1 MSRTPPFLGLDATR
15 VSTQPTHEGPLVS
28 RPFGVYVH
36 VPFCAHRCDYC
47 AFATYADRDFLMDDY
62 VRCVVQESKWAVDEG
77 LAPATSVFFGGGTP
91 SRLSPAQLLSILHA
105 IPQTNDC
112 EVTVECNPEDA
123 SLDRLLAYREG
134 GVNRMSFGVQSTQP
148 AVLADLGRRHG
159 TMAHEEVSRAVHQ
172 AGFTTW
178 NMDLIV
184 GSRAE
189 TLDDVR
195 ATLADLLGLEFA
207 PPHIS
212 CYALTPEP
220 ATPLGRDPARHP
232 DEDATADAYDLVG
245 QVLESHGYEWEEIS
259 NWAKPGHECRHNHV
273 YWDHDDYA
281 GFGSAAHSH
290 QHGRR
295 SWNVRTP
302 DRYIAMV
309 DSGERPLGGEEVL
322 DEDTQ
327 QFERDSLALR
337 TRRGVAVE
345 AFDSRD
351 EIAHLIRVRDGQV
364 TLAPSGR
371 LLANQ
376 VIVRLKS
383 GG

>member
-1 MSRTPPFLGLDATR
+1 MN
-15 VSTQPTHEGPLVS
+15 
-28 RPFGVYVH
+28 PFGVYVH

-47 AFATYADRDFLMDDY
+47 AFATYADRDHLMSRY
-62 VRCVVQESKWAVDEG
+62 VEAVIVEIEAAKNEG
-77 LAPATSVFFGGGTP
+77 LGLATSVFFGGGTP
-91 SRLSPAQLLSILHA
+91 SRLSPEQLLSILA
-105 IPQTNDC
+105 VIPRGDEA

-123 SLDRLLAYREG
+123 TLERLRAYRAG
-134 GVNRMSFGVQSTQP
+134 GVTRMSFGVQSTQP

-159 TMAHEEVSRAVHQ
+159 TMAHREVSEAVTA
-172 AGFTTW
+172 AGFSTW

-189 TLDDVR
+189 NLDDVR
-195 ATLADLLGLEFA
+195 RTLGDLLDLEHP

-245 QVLESHGYEWEEIS
+245 AVLAAEGYLWEEIS

-273 YWDHDDYA
+273 YWEHGDYV

-295 SWNVRTP
+295 YWNVRTP
-302 DRYIAMV
+302 DRYV
-309 DSGERPLGGEEVL
+309 DLLERGESPLGGEEFL
-322 DEDTQ
+322 DAPTQ
-327 QFERDSLALR
+327 EFERDSLALR
-337 TRRGVAVE
+337 TSRGVALE
-345 AFDSRD
+345 AFDSLE
-351 EIAHLIRVRDGQV
+351 EIAHLVSVRDGRV
-364 TLAPSGR
+364 TLTPKAR
-371 LLANQ
+371 LVANQ

-383 GG
+383 AG

>member
-1 MSRTPPFLGLDATR
+1 LTTPRDT
-15 VSTQPTHEGPLVS
+15 
-28 RPFGVYVH
+28 FGVYVH

-47 AFATYADRDFLMDDY
+47 AFATYSDRDHLMARY
-62 VRCVVQESKWAVDEG
+62 VDAVLEEIDAIKKRG
-77 LAPATSVFFGGGTP
+77 MTAATSVFFGGGTP
-91 SRLSPAQLLSILHA
+91 SRIPAPELLRILDA
-105 IPQTNDC
+105 IPRTDDA

-123 SLDRLLAYREG
+123 SVERLRAYRLG
-134 GVNRMSFGVQSTQP
+134 GVTRMSFGVQSTQP

-159 TMAHEEVSRAVHQ
+159 TMAHREVSEAVTE
-172 AGFTTW
+172 AGFATW

-189 TLDDVR
+189 GLDDVR
-195 ATLADLLGLEFA
+195 ATLRDLLTLESA

-220 ATPLGRDPARHP
+220 ATPLGRDLRRHP

-245 QVLESHGYEWEEIS
+245 EVLDSEGYLWEEIS

-273 YWDHDDYA
+273 YWDHGDYV

-295 SWNVRTP
+295 YWNVRTP
-302 DRYIAMV
+302 DRYIELIEA
-309 DSGERPLGGEEVL
+309 GESPLGGEEFL
-322 DEDTQ
+322 DATTQ

-337 TRRGVAVE
+337 TSRGVALE
-345 AFDSRD
+345 AFDSLE
-351 EIAHLIRVRDGQV
+351 EIAHLVNVSCGRV
-364 TLAPSGR
+364 TLTPKAR
-371 LLANQ
+371 LVANQ
-376 VIVRLKS
+376 VIIRLRS
-383 GG
+383 AEASSNLG

>member
-1 MSRTPPFLGLDATR
+1 LSNS
-15 VSTQPTHEGPLVS
+15 VVN
-28 RPFGVYVH
+28 FGAYVH

-47 AFATYADRDFLMDDY
+47 AFATYSDRDHLMARY
-62 VRCVVQESKWAVDEG
+62 VEAVLTEIALKKEKG
-77 LAPATSVFFGGGTP
+77 LPKATSVFFGGGTP
-91 SRLSPAQLLSILHA
+91 SRLPADELVRILDA
-105 IPQTNDC
+105 IPRTDDA

-123 SLDRLLAYREG
+123 NLERLTTYRRG

-148 AVLADLGRRHG
+148 AVLADLGRRHE
-159 TMAHEEVSRAVHQ
+159 TMAHREVSEAVTE
-172 AGFTTW
+172 AGFATW

-189 TLDDVR
+189 GLDEVR
-195 ATLADLLGLEFA
+195 ATLSDLLTLKHP

-220 ATPLGRDPARHP
+220 GTPLGRDPKRHP

-245 QVLESHGYEWEEIS
+245 EVLEEHGYLWEEIS

-273 YWDHDDYA
+273 YWDHEDYV

-290 QHGRR
+290 EHGRR
-295 SWNVRTP
+295 YWNVRTP
-302 DRYIAMV
+302 DRYAELIER
-309 DSGERPLGGEEVL
+309 GEAPLGGEEFL
-322 DEDTQ
+322 DEATQ

-337 TRRGVAVE
+337 TSHGVALE
-345 AFDSRD
+345 AFDSLE
-351 EIAHLIRVRDGQV
+351 EIAHLVDVRNGRV
-364 TLAPSGR
+364 TLTPKAR
-371 LLANQ
+371 LVANQ

-383 GG
+383 GDASSNLG

>member
-1 MSRTPPFLGLDATR
+1 MN
-15 VSTQPTHEGPLVS
+15 Q
-28 RPFGVYVH
+28 FGVYVH

-47 AFATYADRDFLMDDY
+47 AFATYADRDHLMSRY
-62 VRCVVQESKWAVDEG
+62 VEAVIAEIEAAKVVG
-77 LAPATSVFFGGGTP
+77 LPVATSVFFGGGTP
-91 SRLSPAQLLSILHA
+91 SRLSSEQLLAILNA
-105 IPQTNDC
+105 IPRSDDA

-123 SLDRLLAYREG
+123 TLERLRAYRAG

-159 TMAHEEVSRAVHQ
+159 TMAHREVSEAVTA
-172 AGFTTW
+172 AGFSTW

-189 TLDDVR
+189 NLDDVR
-195 ATLADLLGLEFA
+195 HTLRDLLDLEHP

-220 ATPLGRDPARHP
+220 ATPLGRDPNRHP

-245 QVLESHGYEWEEIS
+245 EVLAGKGYLWEEIS

-273 YWDHDDYA
+273 YWEHGDYI

-295 SWNVRTP
+295 FWNVRTP
-302 DRYIAMV
+302 DRYIELIEK
-309 DSGERPLGGEEVL
+309 GESPLGGEEVL
-322 DEDTQ
+322 DEPTQ

-337 TRRGVAVE
+337 TSRGVPLE
-345 AFDSRD
+345 AFDSLE
-351 EIAHLIRVRDGQV
+351 EIAHLVTVDGGRV
-364 TLAPSGR
+364 TLTPKAR
-371 LLANQ
+371 LVANQ
-376 VIVRLKS
+376 VIVRLRS
-383 GG
+383 AG

>member
-1 MSRTPPFLGLDATR
+1 MTSGA
-15 VSTQPTHEGPLVS
+15 
-28 RPFGVYVH
+28 FGVYVH

-47 AFATYADRDFLMDDY
+47 AFATYADRDHLMDDY
-62 VRCVVQESKWAVDEG
+62 VAAVIEEVTWAVDVGMAE
-77 LAPATSVFFGGGTP
+77 ATSVFFGGGTP
-91 SRLSPAQLLSILHA
+91 SRLSSEQLLSILDA
-105 IPQTNDC
+105 IPRSDDA

-123 SLDRLLAYREG
+123 SLERLTAYREG

-159 TMAHEEVSRAVHQ
+159 TMAHEQVSRAVTE

-189 TLDDVR
+189 TITDVQHTLD
-195 ATLADLLGLEFA
+195 DLLGLA
-207 PPHIS
+207 SPPPHVS

-220 ATPLGRDPARHP
+220 GTPLGEDRDRHP

-245 QVLESHGYEWEEIS
+245 GVLEDHGYEWEEIS
-259 NWAKPGHECRHNHV
+259 NWARPGHECRHNHV
-273 YWDHDDYA
+273 YWDQGDYL

-295 SWNVRTP
+295 FWNVRTP
-302 DRYIAMV
+302 ERYIALV
-309 DSGERPLGGEEVL
+309 QRGERPLGGEEVL
-322 DEDTQ
+322 DEETRR
-327 QFERDSLALR
+327 FERDSLALR

-345 AFDSRD
+345 AFDSLE
-351 EIAHLIRVRDGQV
+351 EIAHLVRVRDGQV
-364 TLAPSGR
+364 TLAPNGR

-376 VIVRLKS
+376 VIVRLS
-383 GG
+383 SAT

>member
-1 MSRTPPFLGLDATR
+1 
-15 VSTQPTHEGPLVS
+15 VS
-28 RPFGVYVH
+28 FGVYVH

-47 AFATYADRDFLMDDY
+47 AFATYADRDHLMADY
-62 VRCVVQESKWAVDEG
+62 VEAVLKEIAAARAHG
-77 LAPATSVFFGGGTP
+77 LRTATSVFFGGGTP
-91 SRLSPAQLLSILHA
+91 SRLPAEELLRILDA
-105 IPQTNDC
+105 LPRTEDA

-123 SLDRLLAYREG
+123 SIERLRAYRDG
-134 GVNRMSFGVQSTQP
+134 GVTRMSFGVQSTQR

-159 TMAHEEVSRAVHQ
+159 IMAHREVSEAVTA
-172 AGFTTW
+172 AGFSTW

-189 TLDDVR
+189 SLDDVR
-195 ATLADLLGLEFA
+195 HTLDDLLTLEHP

-245 QVLESHGYEWEEIS
+245 EVLDEHGYQWEEIS

-290 QHGRR
+290 DHGRR
-295 SWNVRTP
+295 YWNVRTP
-302 DRYIAMV
+302 DRYIELV
-309 DSGERPLGGEEVL
+309 RHGESPLGGEEFV
-322 DEDTQ
+322 DEQ
-327 QFERDSLALR
+327 SQRFERESLALR
-337 TRRGVAVE
+337 TSRGVPLE
-345 AFDSRD
+345 AFDSLD
-351 EIAHLIRVRDGQV
+351 EIKHLVSVQ
-364 TLAPSGR
+364 SGR
-371 LLANQ
+371 VVLTPKARLVANQ

-383 GG
+383 SG